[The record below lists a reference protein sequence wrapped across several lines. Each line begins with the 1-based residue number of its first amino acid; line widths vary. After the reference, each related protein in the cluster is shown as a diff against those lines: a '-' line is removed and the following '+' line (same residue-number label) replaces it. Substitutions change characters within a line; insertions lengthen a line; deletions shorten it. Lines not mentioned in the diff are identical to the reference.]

1 MAEYAEYQQNKLDNI
16 LNFNYGV
23 ELFPDSIQNPVI
35 KKNTREVALIKLK
48 RLLRSNGFAF
58 LAGEVV
64 VFFSWFAL
72 SGTLNVI
79 VY

>member
-1 MAEYAEYQQNKLDNI
+1 MAEYAEYRQNNLDNI

-23 ELFPDSIQNPVI
+23 ELFPNSSQNPVI

-58 LAGEVV
+58 LAGK
-64 VFFSWFAL
+64 L
-72 SGTLNVI
+72 
-79 VY
+79 